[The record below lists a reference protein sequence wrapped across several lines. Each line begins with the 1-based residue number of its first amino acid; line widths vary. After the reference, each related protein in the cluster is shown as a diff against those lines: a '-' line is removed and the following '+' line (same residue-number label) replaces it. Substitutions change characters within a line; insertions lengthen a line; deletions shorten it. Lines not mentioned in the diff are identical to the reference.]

1 MDCSLWFGRCR
12 VNNASEIAEH
22 FDMAALRGYFLGGSL
37 SVWLR
42 EHGGEEQ
49 AAQVDLL
56 DPADPE
62 LDSRLARIFGQ
73 FVPEK
78 QELFCG
84 GPAAVH
90 GSADGCSGS
99 GGSFGGGSFYQG
111 GSFPLGGSFGLSG
124 SFGSGSFGGSLGSFA
139 GGSFGSYSLGGNFRL
154 WEWEWEWRFGGSF
167 RGGSF
172 RGGSFGGGSFGVGS
186 FAGLFGSFGYGSFG
200 SYSGGGS
207 YGGYGSYSGYGSYCG
222 YFPGGSFQNGFFI
235 SSDEYDRIM
244 YEHLRRCPL
253 NCFGYGIHLV

>member
-1 MDCSLWFGRCR
+1 MSADEMHDACLKIAEGVAPLDCSLWFGRCR

-37 SVWLR
+37 AVWLR

-49 AAQVDLL
+49 ATQVDLL

-62 LDSRLARIFGQ
+62 LDGRLARIFGQ
-73 FVPEK
+73 SAPEK
-78 QELFCG
+78 QDVFCG
-84 GPAAVH
+84 GPVAVR
-90 GSADGCSGS
+90 GPADGCFSS
-99 GGSFGGGSFYQG
+99 GGSFFSGGSFV
-111 GSFPLGGSFGLSG
+111 LN
-124 SFGSGSFGGSLGSFA
+124 GSFA
-139 GGSFGSYSLGGNFRL
+139 GGSFGSYSIGSGNFRL

-167 RGGSF
+167 RYGSGGSF
-172 RGGSFGGGSFGVGS
+172 SGGSFGGGSFSVGS

-200 SYSGGGS
+200 SYSGGS
-207 YGGYGSYSGYGSYCG
+207 SYCG

-244 YEHLRRCPL
+244 YEHLRKCPL